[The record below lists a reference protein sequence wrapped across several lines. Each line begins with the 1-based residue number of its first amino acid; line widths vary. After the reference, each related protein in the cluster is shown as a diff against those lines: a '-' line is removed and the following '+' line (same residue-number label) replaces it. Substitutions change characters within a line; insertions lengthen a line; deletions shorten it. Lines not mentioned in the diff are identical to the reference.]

1 MAGGAVT
8 RARKN
13 KAIERLYELFGQYKQ
28 IILTNFTNV
37 GSDQIQQIRKALRPF
52 NGVLVISKNVIIKL
66 IQTLVKKIIKL
77 RT

>member
-1 MAGGAVT
+1 MAGGPIT

-37 GSDQIQQIRKALRPF
+37 GSDQIQQIRKSLRPH
-52 NGVLVISKNVIIKL
+52 NGILVISKNVL
-66 IQTLVKKIIKL
+66 LL
-77 RT
+77 NYSDFG